1 MRADACR
8 LAAAVGYR
16 DLGTVEF
23 IVANGA
29 HHFLEVN
36 PRLQVEHPVTEEVTG
51 LDLVELQLRIAAD
64 GRLPLAQADVRC
76 DGHAFEARLCA
87 EDPAA
92 GFLPAT
98 GRIALARFPGRAGA
112 RRGRC
117 RERRRRDAALRLDD
131 READHPRADP
141 RRGARSRCRPRSTRR
156 RCSASSRTCRC

>member
-16 DLGTVEF
+16 NLGTVEF
-23 IVANGA
+23 IVANGR

-98 GRIALARFPGRAGA
+98 GRIALARFPGAPVRVEAGVSS
-112 RRGRC
+112 G
-117 RERRRRDAALRLDD
+117 DVVT
-131 READHPRADP
+131 PTT
-141 RRGARSRCRPRSTRR
+141 TR
-156 RCSASSRTCRC
+156 